1 MPEIQLLTN
10 HQRQLLNE
18 LLELTGDKE
27 KSFTLTGLEG
37 FLFGLAITPDMI
49 LPSEWIPVIFG
60 EETPEFKTS
69 EQLEVLIKNLME
81 AYNAYNDAFHKG
93 TLHFPFNDIKVEEI
107 SEKVIN
113 EIEDWTDGF
122 LIALMLRPEIWS
134 PDYKN
139 EESSEHIEAV
149 SVSLAII
156 FSVVSPENMYKLY
169 KLFEKG
175 DATFEDK
182 NRNNTEL
189 ILKALPLAVETLKA
203 YGKLLWTEKVIEM
216 KKGVFDFNKKKV
228 KIGRND
234 PCPCGSGKKYK
245 KCCGKN

>member
-10 HQRQLLNE
+10 HQRQLLAE

-49 LPSEWIPVIFG
+49 LPSEWISVIFG
-60 EETPEFKTS
+60 EETPEFKTA
-69 EQLEVLIKNLME
+69 EQLEVLFKNLME

-107 SEKVIN
+107 SEEVIN
-113 EIEDWTDGF
+113 EIEDWTYGF
-122 LIALMLRPEIWS
+122 LIALMLRPEIWYLDYL
-134 PDYKN
+134 DYKD
-139 EESSEHIEAV
+139 EEAPEHIEAV

-156 FSVVSPENMYKLY
+156 FSVVSPE

-175 DATFEDK
+175 DATFGDE

-203 YGKLLWTEKVIEM
+203 YGKLLWTEKVMEM
-216 KKGVFDFNKKKV
+216 KKGVFDFNKKKI